1 MGSYLQIDGQETN
14 SKTKSGLLI
23 DTIRMIDNSI
33 MSNFNSTEKERRYF
47 LPEEYVQIDGV
58 TCGAGSWKIHRK
70 GIARLVEYFDLLRD
84 NPSYIR
90 ELAETEYHKF
100 YKDSSAASETRIS
113 EIHQDI
119 DQTAHW
125 CFTYLA
131 NILAV
136 MVIEGKK
143 YVDAEWI

>member
-14 SKTKSGLLI
+14 SKTKSRLLI
-23 DTIRMIDNSI
+23 NAISLIDNSI

-47 LPEEYVQIDGV
+47 LPEEYVRVDGV
-58 TCGAGSWKIHRK
+58 TYGSGSWKIHRK
-70 GIARLVEYFDLLRD
+70 GIARLVEHFDVLLD
-84 NPSYIR
+84 NSSYIR
-90 ELAETEYHKF
+90 ELAENEYYKF
-100 YKDSSAASETRIS
+100 YKDGSVDFETRIS

-119 DQTAHW
+119 EQTAKW